1 MRITRTRSFATLA
14 LASVALTTFA
24 ACGGDDDS
32 SSSVDA
38 AACDAAVA
46 YGAAFAQA
54 PQDPA
59 EFESFAMDQLVPIAD
74 TLVEH
79 LEGDAKAS
87 AQTVRDAFVEIGNTG
102 DPSLLEAPATA
113 AAIGAVGKAV
123 HDGCD
128 LQAVDIEAV
137 EYTFKNAPTSL
148 KAGRVSFALAN
159 TGVEDHEMVLFKAA
173 DGVTEPLNDLL
184 ALPEDEVMS
193 KMQFTGVTFGAPGTT
208 NYVAID
214 LTPGTYYLVCF
225 LPQGGGEEGAPHFM
239 AGMQSTITVA

>member
-1 MRITRTRSFATLA
+1 MRASRTRSLATLT
-14 LASVALTTFA
+14 LASVALTAFA

-59 EFESFAMDQLVPIAD
+59 EFGSFAMDQLVPIAD
-74 TLVEH
+74 TFVEH
-79 LEGDAKAS
+79 FDGDAKQS
-87 AQTVRDAFVEIGNTG
+87 AETLRQTFVELGNTG
-102 DPSLLEAPATA
+102 DPSLLETPDTA

-123 HDGCD
+123 HEGCD

-148 KAGRVSFALAN
+148 KAGRVSFALTN
-159 TGVEDHEMVLFKAA
+159 TGVEDHELVLFKAA

-193 KMQFTGVTFGAPGTT
+193 KMQFTGVTFGGPDTT
-208 NYVAID
+208 NYVAVD
-214 LTPGTYYLVCF
+214 LTAGTYFLVCF

-239 AGMQSTITVA
+239 AGMQNTITVA